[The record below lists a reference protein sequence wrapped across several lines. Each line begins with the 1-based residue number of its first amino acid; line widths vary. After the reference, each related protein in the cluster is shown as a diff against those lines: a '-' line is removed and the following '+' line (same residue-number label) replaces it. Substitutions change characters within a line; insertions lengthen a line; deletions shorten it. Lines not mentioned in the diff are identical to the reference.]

1 MIAISIYKYT
11 KNIDTNKAYNTV
23 YQKYKSTNKHSCI
36 N

>member
-11 KNIDTNKAYNTV
+11 KNIDTNKAYITV
-23 YQKYKSTNKHSCI
+23 YQQYKPINKHSGI

>member
-23 YQKYKSTNKHSCI
+23 YQQYKQTNKHSGI